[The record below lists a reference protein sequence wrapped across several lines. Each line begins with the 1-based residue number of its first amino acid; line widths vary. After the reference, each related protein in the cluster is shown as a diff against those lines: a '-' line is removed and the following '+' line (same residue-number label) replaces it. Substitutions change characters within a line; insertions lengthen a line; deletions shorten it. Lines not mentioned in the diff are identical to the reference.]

1 MDITEISRKEQIIA
15 TATTLFKNNGY
26 AGTSMRDLANA
37 VGIEAASIY
46 SHLNSKDEILQNI
59 CFGMAHKFL
68 QHINIVLSNEEG
80 CFEEKLNFAI
90 QGHVS
95 IITDDINATSVFWNE
110 WKYMQEPW
118 LADFSKMQIEY
129 ESKFRSILES
139 GVQAKEF
146 SIDDTTFTTMAVLS
160 SLNGLQKWRTY
171 SMPPEELGKSFA
183 QLFISGIKNT
193 Q

>member
-1 MDITEISRKEQIIA
+1 MDISEISRKEQIIA

-26 AGTSMRDLANA
+26 TGTSMRDLANA

-46 SHLNSKDEILQNI
+46 SHLNSKDEILQAI
-59 CFGMAHKFL
+59 CFGIAHKFL
-68 QHINIVLSNEEG
+68 DHINLVLVNEED
-80 CFEEKLNFAI
+80 CFEVKLNLAI

-95 IITDDINATSVFWNE
+95 IITDDISATAVFWNE

-118 LADFSKMQIEY
+118 LTDFSKMQIEY
-129 ESKFRSILES
+129 EAKFRSILDA
-139 GVQAKEF
+139 GVEANEF
-146 SIDDTTFTTMAVLS
+146 SIDDTSFTTMAILS

-171 SMPPEELGKSFA
+171 SMPPEDLSKSFA

-193 Q
+193 L

>member
-1 MDITEISRKEQIIA
+1 MDISAISRKEQIIA

-26 AGTSMRDLANA
+26 AGTSMRDLANE

-46 SHLNSKDEILQNI
+46 SHLNSKDEILQAI

-68 QHINIVLSNEEG
+68 EHINQVLENEEC
-80 CFEEKLNFAI
+80 CFEEKLNLAI

-118 LADFSKMQIEY
+118 LADFSKMQIDY

-139 GVQAKEF
+139 GVEAKEF
-146 SIDDTTFTTMAVLS
+146 KIDDATFTTMAILS

-171 SMPPEELGKSFA
+171 SMPPEELSKSFA

-193 Q
+193 I

>member
-1 MDITEISRKEQIIA
+1 MAISEISRKEQIIA
-15 TATTLFKNNGY
+15 TATNLFKNNGY
-26 AGTSMRDLANA
+26 TGTSMRDLANE

-46 SHLNSKDEILQNI
+46 SHLSSKDEILQAI

-68 QHINIVLSNEEG
+68 HHIDSVLEKSD
-80 CFEEKLNFAI
+80 CCCEEKLNLAI

-118 LADFSKMQIEY
+118 LTDFSKMQLEY
-129 ESKFRSILES
+129 ESKFRSILEA
-139 GVQAKEF
+139 GVDAKEF
-146 SIDDTTFTTMAVLS
+146 CIDDTTFTTMAILS

-171 SMPPEELGKSFA
+171 SMPPEDLSKSFA
-183 QLFISGIKNT
+183 NLLISGIKN
-193 Q
+193 